1 MSSVVITGF
10 GVVSPLG
17 HSVGELTRRWRAGE
31 RAASA
36 ADGGVQIADIPFDAV
51 PAETRARAAAGST
64 ASAGCFS
71 PRHFS
76 PSRMRASPSPPSDAE
91 RVGLSFGTGLG
102 CLLSDAEFYERV
114 VEQGAGA
121 ASPRVFA
128 YTVSSAAAGEVS
140 IALGIHGPNA
150 TLAHG
155 PCRGARRASRTAA
168 ISSLWAR
175 PTSCW
180 RAAPTRMAAHW
191 WTALRDMGLLK
202 SADAALPF
210 GDAPGVWP
218 AEGAAVA
225 ILERADHARAR
236 TARALATIDGYACGF
251 EPTLTERAP
260 QRDGIASTMRHALA
274 ASGRAASDVGAVL
287 TSAHGTVLDTCERA
301 ALVEV
306 LGDAAAAKLI
316 APKKALGETF
326 GASGAARR
334 RAGRRVTRAGT
345 GRRSAA
351 IMINALCYSGS
362 DRDACARHSGWQRP
376 IVTGRRP
383 ARVLWVVDHTQNTIG
398 NFVGLAELLPHID
411 RRRFEPLAVV
421 PAAGAF
427 IGRVAAHA
435 IRVLQRPIVPSGL
448 DAELSARGRRS

>member
-1 MSSVVITGF
+1 MP
-10 GVVSPLG
+10 SPP
-17 HSVGELTRRWRAGE
+17 RRARSG
-31 RAASA
+31 RLDRICRLFLAASFLA
-36 ADGGVQIADIPFDAV
+36 VEDAGLTIA
-51 PAETRARAAAGST
+51 
-64 ASAGCFS
+64 
-71 PRHFS
+71 
-76 PSRMRASPSPPSDAE
+76 PSDAE

-140 IALGIHGPNA
+140 IALGIHGPNV
-150 TLAHG
+150 TSHMGLAAG
-155 PCRGARRASRTAA
+155 LGAIVYGCDLIALGKADVVLAGGADANGSA
-168 ISSLWAR
+168 LVD
-175 PTSCW
+175 
-180 RAAPTRMAAHW
+180 
-191 WTALRDMGLLK
+191 ALRDMGLLK

-274 ASGRAASDVGAVL
+274 ASGRTASDVGAVL

-306 LGDAAAAKLI
+306 LGEAAAAKLI
-316 APKKALGETF
+316 APKKALGERSAPAARSAPRWPP
-326 GASGAARR
+326 GYSRRNRAGAARR
-334 RAGRRVTRAGT
+334 
-345 GRRSAA
+345 S
-351 IMINALCYSGS
+351 
-362 DRDACARHSGWQRP
+362 
-376 IVTGRRP
+376 
-383 ARVLWVVDHTQNTIG
+383 
-398 NFVGLAELLPHID
+398 
-411 RRRFEPLAVV
+411 
-421 PAAGAF
+421 
-427 IGRVAAHA
+427 
-435 IRVLQRPIVPSGL
+435 
-448 DAELSARGRRS
+448 

>member
-1 MSSVVITGF
+1 MASVVITGF

-51 PAETRARAAAGST
+51 PAETRARSGRLDRICRLFLAASFLAVEDAALT
-64 ASAGCFS
+64 IA
-71 PRHFS
+71 
-76 PSRMRASPSPPSDAE
+76 PSDAE

-140 IALGIHGPNA
+140 IALGIHGPNV
-150 TLAHG
+150 TSHMGLAAG
-155 PCRGARRASRTAA
+155 LGAIAYGCDLIALGKADVVLAGGADANGSA
-168 ISSLWAR
+168 LVD
-175 PTSCW
+175 
-180 RAAPTRMAAHW
+180 
-191 WTALRDMGLLK
+191 ALRDMGLLK

-274 ASGRAASDVGAVL
+274 ASGRTASEVGAVL

-301 ALVEV
+301 ALIEV
-306 LGDAAAAKLI
+306 LGEAAAAKLI

-326 GASGAARR
+326 GASGALGAALA
-334 RAGRRVTRAGT
+334 AGLLAQEQG
-345 GRRSAA
+345 GRSAA

-362 DRDACARHSGWQRP
+362 VATLVLGTPDGSG
-376 IVTGRRP
+376 
-383 ARVLWVVDHTQNTIG
+383 
-398 NFVGLAELLPHID
+398 
-411 RRRFEPLAVV
+411 
-421 PAAGAF
+421 
-427 IGRVAAHA
+427 
-435 IRVLQRPIVPSGL
+435 
-448 DAELSARGRRS
+448 RS